1 MNPNTACQTFEL
13 KRLSELKNPS
23 VWIWLFYLAFLA
35 FKHWLLA
42 LAIVGLVVIYV
53 FWRLRSPAE
62 CLRLS
67 DAEMH
72 VGLGWGRFIRIDKHL
87 VEEVS
92 PASKGVIIA
101 WKKSGV
107 PRYTELR
114 SSWFE
119 KAAWQRAYPALLSW
133 GATKECG

>member
-1 MNPNTACQTFEL
+1 MSTDFACQTFEL
-13 KRLSELKNPS
+13 KRLPELRDSS
-23 VWIWLFYLAFLA
+23 VRIWLFYLAFLA

-42 LAIVGLVVIYV
+42 LAIMGLVVIYV
-53 FWRLRSPAE
+53 FWRLRSPVE

-67 DAEMH
+67 DKEIHM
-72 VGLGWGRFIRIDKHL
+72 GLGWGRFIRIDKQL

-107 PRYTELR
+107 PVYTELR
-114 SSWFE
+114 SSWFSE
-119 KAAWQRAYPALLSW
+119 EVWQRAYPALLSW
-133 GATKECG
+133 GAEK